1 MKRSHA
7 NGRLVFKRSDEHR
20 RTQEPLDFVCDRV
33 GLFGIEFVEKRH
45 EHRSRRTE
53 QTTLAA
59 RTIHEAGGAL
69 RQNAVACIK
78 AKAGIDLSDIVDFN
92 GDQARLARDATH
104 FANGVDQG
112 VDVARAGHGIGRI
125 CQAAVDNHAHV
136 HVGLGIGAVQAVAR
150 AVAKHVCFGGIHHA
164 ILHVV
169 EVPRA
174 VYHHVELGAYVA
186 AVLGVDASKPH
197 IDRVKRVLGGQV
209 KIAHGVN
216 RPLRFARIEV
226 KDERIARLRA
236 HGDRLEHPVV
246 AGKPIDDWV
255 LWHVIVFRL
264 LHTMHKLIAIHFAI
278 GIHRH
283 LATRIACKR
292 VDVRAT
298 KTKTGDH
305 GRLAT

>member
-1 MKRSHA
+1 MKRGHA
-7 NGRLVFKRSDEHR
+7 KGRLIFKRAKEHGR
-20 RTQEPLDFVCDRV
+20 AQEPLDFLCDRV

-45 EHRSRRTE
+45 EHRSGRAE
-53 QTTLAA
+53 QTTLTA

-112 VDVARAGHGIGRI
+112 VDVAQAGHGIGRI

-169 EVPRA
+169 EVPRT
-174 VYHHVELGAYVA
+174 VYHHVELGAYVV
-186 AVLGVDASKPH
+186 AVLGV
-197 IDRVKRVLGGQV
+197 
-209 KIAHGVN
+209 N
-216 RPLRFARIEV
+216 
-226 KDERIARLRA
+226 
-236 HGDRLEHPVV
+236 
-246 AGKPIDDWV
+246 AGKPQV
-255 LWHVIVFRL
+255 E
-264 LHTMHKLIAIHFAI
+264 
-278 GIHRH
+278 
-283 LATRIACKR
+283 
-292 VDVRAT
+292 
-298 KTKTGDH
+298 
-305 GRLAT
+305 